1 MDDFKSSP
9 LSSRKILVT
18 GGAGYIGSHTCVELM
33 KLKNYEVVVVDNLM
47 NSSRESLNRVEKI
60 TGKRIKFVKLDL
72 AKEKS
77 ALCELCR
84 EEKFQSCI
92 HFAGL
97 KSVGESIRKPLW
109 YYKNNLVSTFNL
121 LTALDEGGC
130 RSIIFSSSATVYGVP
145 QEIPIRETTPLSG
158 ATNPYG
164 KTKAFIEQIISDF
177 VKANEEWR
185 AVVLRYFNPVGAHDS
200 GLIGESPLGIP
211 NNLMPYITQVAV
223 GRRDHLSVFGNDYD
237 TNDGTGV
244 RDYIHVV
251 DLALGH
257 IAALEKD
264 IFNKAKSGTSIY
276 NLGTGQ
282 GTSVLQLVEAFEKAS
297 GVKIK
302 YKIAERRPGDLP
314 VVYANCELA
323 RKELGWT
330 AKRSIDTACEDSWR
344 WQHGNPKGYDIYI

>member
-1 MDDFKSSP
+1 
-9 LSSRKILVT
+9 
-18 GGAGYIGSHTCVELM
+18 M

-60 TGKRIKFVKLDL
+60 TGKRIKFVKLDI

-97 KSVGESIRKPLW
+97 KAVGESVRKPLW
-109 YYKNNLVSTFNL
+109 YYENNLVATFNL
-121 LTALDEGGC
+121 LTALNEGGC
-130 RSIIFSSSATVYGVP
+130 RSIIFSSSATVYGAP

-164 KTKAFIEQIISDF
+164 KTKAFIEEIISDF
-177 VKANEEWR
+177 VKANKEWR
-185 AVVLRYFNPVGAHDS
+185 AVVLRYFNPIGAHKS

-223 GRRDHLSVFGNDYD
+223 GRRDQLSVFGNDYD

-257 IAALEKD
+257 VAALEKD
-264 IFNKAKSGTSIY
+264 IFNEAKSGTSIY

-302 YKIAERRPGDLP
+302 YKIVGRRPGDLA

-323 RKELGWT
+323 EKELGWT
-330 AKRSIDTACEDSWR
+330 AKRSIATACEDSWR
-344 WQHGNPKGYDIYI
+344 WQDGNPKGYDIDI